1 MDLKPAHLK
10 RYASVTRLLL
20 KYGRK
25 NTLPRN
31 TDPEELPED
40 TERGEELARD
50 LEALGPTFVKLG
62 QVLSSRGRLLPPAYT
77 TALERLQDSV
87 EPFPFQEVER
97 IVTEELGV
105 RISKG
110 FEHFEPKPLASASL
124 GQVHRARLRGG
135 RQVVVKV
142 QRPNIRQRIVEDIDA
157 FQQMAKV
164 LEKHTAVGERM
175 DLSAVLDE
183 FRQTIMEELDYQRE
197 AQNLDRLA
205 DQLSPFERIVVP
217 RPVPDYS
224 TGLVLTMDYIEGEKL
239 TKVSP
244 VVLLEADGDGLA
256 EELFQA
262 YLEQILIDGF
272 FHADPHPGNVFLTP
286 DNRIGLLDLGM
297 VDRLPPRLQESLLMM
312 VLAIADG
319 RGEEAAEHALAIAER
334 RDKIDEVAFR
344 RRVADLV
351 AQYTS
356 TGLVDL
362 PVGQAFLDIVQAAF
376 ESGAR
381 LPAETTLLGK
391 TLFNLDAIGRVLSPT
406 FDPTASIRRNAV
418 RLLRKR
424 MFKSL
429 SPGNLVSGAL
439 ELREF
444 AGRLPSRINR
454 ILDAAASNQLGVKID
469 TGIDADQFMVGFQ
482 KVANRITTG
491 LVIAALIIGAA
502 MLMRVETSFRIFG
515 YPGFAI
521 LLFLAAAGAG
531 IVLLIAILTKDY
543 PERRG

>member
-1 MDLKPAHLK
+1 
-10 RYASVTRLLL
+10 
-20 KYGRK
+20 
-25 NTLPRN
+25 
-31 TDPEELPED
+31 
-40 TERGEELARD
+40 
-50 LEALGPTFVKLG
+50 
-62 QVLSSRGRLLPPAYT
+62 
-77 TALERLQDSV
+77 
-87 EPFPFQEVER
+87 
-97 IVTEELGV
+97 
-105 RISKG
+105 
-110 FEHFEPKPLASASL
+110 
-124 GQVHRARLRGG
+124 
-135 RQVVVKV
+135 VVVKV
-142 QRPNIRQRIVEDIDA
+142 QRPNIRQRILEDLDA

-183 FRQTIMEELDYQRE
+183 FRQTILEELDYQLE
-197 AQNLDRLA
+197 ARNLDRMA
-205 DQLSPFERIVVP
+205 DQLREFESIVVP
-217 RPVPDYS
+217 RPVPDYT
-224 TGLVLTMDYIEGEKL
+224 TGRVLTMDYIEGEKI

-244 VVLLEADGDGLA
+244 VVLLEADGEALA
-256 EELFQA
+256 EDLFQA
-262 YLEQILIDGF
+262 YLQQILIDGF

-286 DNRIGLLDLGM
+286 DNRIALLDLGM

-334 RDKIDEVAFR
+334 RDQVDEAAFR

-351 AQYTS
+351 VRYS
-356 TGLVDL
+356 GIGLVDL
-362 PVGQAFLDIVQAAF
+362 PVGQAFLDIAQAAV

-391 TLFNLDAIGRVLSPT
+391 ALFNLDAIGRVLSPS
-406 FDPTASIRRNAV
+406 FDPTASIRQNAI

-424 MFKSL
+424 MFKTL
-429 SPGNLVSGAL
+429 SPGNVVSGAL

-454 ILDAAASNQLGVKID
+454 ILDAAASNQLGVRID
-469 TGIDADQFMVGFQ
+469 TGIDADQLMVGFQ
-482 KVANRITTG
+482 KIANRITTG

-502 MLMRVETSFRIFG
+502 MLMRIETSFRIFG

-521 LLFLAAAGAG
+521 LLFLAAAGGG
-531 IVLLIAILTKDY
+531 IALLIAILTKDY

>member
-1 MDLKPAHLK
+1 MDLKPSHLK

-20 KYGRK
+20 KYGRRSQ
-25 NTLPRN
+25 LPAGAP
-31 TDPEELPED
+31 PEELPED
-40 TERGEELARD
+40 GDKGQELASD

-62 QVLSSRGRLLPPAYT
+62 QLLSSRGRLLPPAYSQ
-77 TALERLQDSV
+77 ALERLQDSV
-87 EPFPFQEVER
+87 EPFPFEEVER

-110 FEHFEPKPLASASL
+110 FEHFEPRPLASASL

-142 QRPNIRQRIVEDIDA
+142 QRPNIRQRILEDLDA

-183 FRQTIMEELDYQRE
+183 FRQTILEELDYQLE
-197 AQNLDRLA
+197 ARNLDRMA
-205 DQLSPFERIVVP
+205 DQLREFESIVVP
-217 RPVPDYS
+217 RPVPDYT
-224 TGLVLTMDYIEGEKL
+224 TGRVLTMDYIEGKKI

-244 VVLLEADGDGLA
+244 VVLLEADGEALA

-262 YLEQILIDGF
+262 YLQQILIDGF
-272 FHADPHPGNVFLTP
+272 FHADPHLGNVFLTP
-286 DNRIGLLDLGM
+286 DNRIALLDLGM

-334 RDKIDEVAFR
+334 RDQVDEAAFR

-351 AQYTS
+351 VRYS
-356 TGLVDL
+356 GTGLVDL
-362 PVGQAFLDIVQAAF
+362 PVGQAFLDISQAAV

-381 LPAETTLLGK
+381 LPAEATLLGK
-391 TLFNLDAIGRVLSPT
+391 ALFNLDAIGRVLSPS
-406 FDPTASIRRNAV
+406 FDPTASIRQNAI

-424 MFKSL
+424 MFKTL
-429 SPGNLVSGAL
+429 SPGNVVSGAL

-454 ILDAAASNQLGVKID
+454 ILDAAASNQLGVRID
-469 TGIDADQFMVGFQ
+469 TGIDANQLMVGFQ
-482 KVANRITTG
+482 KIANRITTG

-502 MLMRVETSFRIFG
+502 MLMRIETSFRIFG

-521 LLFLAAAGAG
+521 LLFLAAAGGG
-531 IVLLIAILTKDY
+531 IALLIAILTKDY
-543 PERRG
+543 PERRR

>member
-1 MDLKPAHLK
+1 MDLKPANLK

-25 NTLPRN
+25 TTLPA
-31 TDPEELPED
+31 TTGPAEVAED
-40 TERGEELARD
+40 GHKGEELARD

-62 QVLSSRGRLLPPAYT
+62 QLLSSRGRLLPAAYAE
-77 TALERLQDSV
+77 ALERLQDSV
-87 EPFPFQEVER
+87 EPFPFEEVER

-110 FEHFEPKPLASASL
+110 FEHFDSKPLASASL

-164 LEKHTAVGERM
+164 LETHTAVGERM
-175 DLSAVLDE
+175 DLSAVLEE

-197 AQNLDRLA
+197 AQNLDRLG
-205 DQLSPFERIVVP
+205 DQLSQFQRIVVP

-224 TGLVLTMDYIEGEKL
+224 TGRVLTMDYIEGKKI

-272 FHADPHPGNVFLTP
+272 FHADPHPGNVFLTQ
-286 DNRIGLLDLGM
+286 DNRIALLDLGM
-297 VDRLPPRLQESLLMM
+297 VDRLPPRLQETLLMM

-319 RGEEAAEHALAIAER
+319 RGEEAAEYALAIAEQR
-334 RDKIDEVAFR
+334 EKVDEPAFR
-344 RRVADLV
+344 RRVAGLV
-351 AQYTS
+351 AQYGG
-356 TGLVDL
+356 TGLADL
-362 PVGQAFLDIVQAAF
+362 PVGQAFLDIVHAAM
-376 ESGAR
+376 ESGVK
-381 LPAETTLLGK
+381 LPAETSLLGK

-424 MFKSL
+424 MYKSL
-429 SPGNLVSGAL
+429 SPGNIVSGAL

-444 AGRLPSRINR
+444 AGRLPGRINR
-454 ILDAAASNQLGVKID
+454 ILDAVASNQLGVRID
-469 TGIDADQFMVGFQ
+469 TGIDANQLMVGFQ
-482 KVANRITTG
+482 KVANRITIG
-491 LVIAALIIGAA
+491 LVIAALIVGAA

-521 LLFLAAAGAG
+521 LLFLVAAGAG
-531 IVLLIAILTKDY
+531 IVLLIAILTTDS